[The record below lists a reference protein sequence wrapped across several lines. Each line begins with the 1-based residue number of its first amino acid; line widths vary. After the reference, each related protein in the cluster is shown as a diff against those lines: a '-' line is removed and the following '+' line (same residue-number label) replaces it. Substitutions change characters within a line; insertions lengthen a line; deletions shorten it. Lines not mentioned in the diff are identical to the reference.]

1 MKPRVGVSACLI
13 GELVRFDG
21 THKLTSAVAAL
32 AQHFELVTVCPEDEI
47 GMGTPREPIRINR
60 RHRLVG
66 VTSNVDHTDAMVA
79 WANNRLDELG
89 PLDGYVFKA
98 RSPSCGVWTVQI
110 EGEGPVGRGIFAR
123 VVTDRYPDMPVAEE
137 DGVDDEFIRRVRSY
151 AQRRP

>member
-13 GELVRFDG
+13 GQPVRWDG
-21 THKLTSAVAAL
+21 TDKLIDHVAAL
-32 AQHFELVTVCPEDEI
+32 AEHFELVAVCPEDEV

-66 VTSNVDHTDAMVA
+66 VKSNTDHTDAMIA
-79 WANNRLDELG
+79 WASKRLDELG

-123 VVTDRYPDMPVAEE
+123 VVTDRWPDMPVAEE
-137 DGVDDEFIRRVRSY
+137 DSVDDDFVERVRLY
-151 AQRRP
+151 AQRRR